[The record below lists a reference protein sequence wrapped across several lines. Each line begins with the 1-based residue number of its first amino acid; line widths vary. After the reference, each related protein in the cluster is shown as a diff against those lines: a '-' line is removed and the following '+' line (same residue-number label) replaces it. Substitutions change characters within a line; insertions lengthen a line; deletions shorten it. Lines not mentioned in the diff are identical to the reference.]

1 MAQVIIP
8 WIVGDG
14 AITLIYTGQ
23 GDGTVAVASDS
34 NNLATARSKTIT
46 ITGGGITRQVTIV
59 QKAKPAPTTPN
70 FILSDGK
77 YLKLSDG
84 KYFNVQ
90 ENT

>member
-8 WIVGDG
+8 WNDGDG
-14 AITLIYTGQ
+14 SITLTYTGQ

-59 QKAKPAPTTPN
+59 QKAKPGRPR
-70 FILSDGK
+70 FITSDAKTFKTSEGESFCVK
-77 YLKLSDG
+77 
-84 KYFNVQ
+84 
-90 ENT
+90 ENN